1 MKTYQDLKRKLQ
13 EEIQLRLDAY
23 RELTDDEIGDVIDQV
38 IIEQSRIDYMSAELK
53 LKLRQE
59 LFNAIRRLDL
69 LQELIDDKAV
79 TEIMVNG
86 EDAVYYEKDGQ
97 IFMWDRHFE
106 SREKLED
113 VIQQIV
119 SRSNRQVNES
129 VPIVDA
135 RLTDG
140 SRVNVVLD
148 PIALNGPILTIRK
161 FPEEA
166 IEMEDMIR
174 WGSISRE
181 AADYMKILVQA
192 GYNIFI
198 SGATSTGKTTF
209 LNVLADYIPKHER
222 VITIEDSA
230 ELQLHDIENLVRLE
244 VRQADSEGV
253 SRVTLRDL
261 IKTSLRM
268 RPDRIIVGEV
278 RGPEALDMIQ
288 SMNTGHDGSLSTGHA
303 NSPEDMLSRLETM
316 ILMGTDMP
324 LRAIQKQ
331 IASSIDIIVQLG
343 RLRDRSRRVVEITE
357 LLDCRNGEYV
367 LNPLFCFHEND
378 GEREGR
384 LMMKNENE
392 VRGLCTD
399 TWETE
404 NEEYWGKSMGRE
416 KPLMLAETQAI
427 YRTEFRNEKVQG
439 ALERTGHHLINR
451 RKLRA
456 AALDVSEL

>member
-1 MKTYQDLKRKLQ
+1 MKGFQDMKQELQ
-13 EEIQLRLDAY
+13 EKVHQRLDMSM
-23 RELTDDEIGDVIDQV
+23 ELSDEAIGEVIDEV
-38 IIEQSRIDYMSAELK
+38 IMEKSRDTYMSSVTK
-53 LKLRQE
+53 LTLRQE

-86 EDAVYYEKDGQ
+86 SDAIFYERNGN
-97 IFMWDRHFE
+97 IYTWDRHFE

-119 SRSNRQVNES
+119 SRANRQVNES

-135 RLTDG
+135 RLADG

-148 PIALNGPILTIRK
+148 PVALNGPILTIRK

-166 IEMEDMIR
+166 ITMEKLIQ
-174 WGSISRE
+174 WESISQE
-181 AADYMKILVQA
+181 AADYLKVLVQA
-192 GYNIFI
+192 GYNIFV

-209 LNVLADYIPKHER
+209 LNVLADYIPKTER

-230 ELQLHDIENLVRLE
+230 ELQLHDIVNLVRME
-244 VRQADSEGV
+244 VRQADAEGV
-253 SRVTLRDL
+253 SSVTLRDL

-288 SMNTGHDGSLSTGHA
+288 SMNTGHDGSISTGHA
-303 NSPEDMLSRLETM
+303 NSPEDMLSRIETM
-316 ILMGTDMP
+316 ILMGSDMP
-324 LRAIQKQ
+324 LAAIRKQ

-343 RLRDRSRRVVEITE
+343 RLRDRSRRVTEITE
-357 LLDCRNGEYV
+357 VLSSDKDGYV
-367 LNPLFCFHEND
+367 MNKLFEFHERDDLLMETSVYGNAPEKVRGGLD
-378 GEREGR
+378 RTGYR
-384 LMMKNENE
+384 LM
-392 VRGLCTD
+392 
-399 TWETE
+399 
-404 NEEYWGKSMGRE
+404 
-416 KPLMLAETQAI
+416 
-427 YRTEFRNEKVQG
+427 
-439 ALERTGHHLINR
+439 NR

-456 AALDVSEL
+456 AALESSEI